1 MDKGKALLKIFDD
14 CQRTASAHKKAIK
27 QAKRLFE
34 SDPELY
40 QSVFLICVDRVLVIG
55 KKEPSVERLV
65 KFIALFAT
73 HLSQEVAY
81 EEFWYGR

>member
-34 SDPELY
+34 SDPDY
-40 QSVFLICVDRVLVIG
+40 IKVSF
-55 KKEPSVERLV
+55 
-65 KFIALFAT
+65 
-73 HLSQEVAY
+73 
-81 EEFWYGR
+81 